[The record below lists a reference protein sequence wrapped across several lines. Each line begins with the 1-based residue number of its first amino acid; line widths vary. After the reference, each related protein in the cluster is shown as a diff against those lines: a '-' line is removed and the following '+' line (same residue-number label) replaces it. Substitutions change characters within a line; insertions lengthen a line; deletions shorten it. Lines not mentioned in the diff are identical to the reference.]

1 MDKLILPEYEGLNHY
16 QSLGKLF
23 KEHFGERESV
33 SGIEIGTKCAD
44 ATRTILWTLTQ
55 CQLYTIDPYEHR
67 DKAEFE
73 AGEPQPYHDQN
84 KEFAEKRL
92 LLPEFGDRVV
102 MLIMRSSEAHKWI
115 TDKNPGKL
123 FDFVHVDGD
132 HSAEGITSDIEL
144 YFPLVKEG
152 GIFFMHDVGLVHP
165 LTEIIEEKFGDRLYR
180 GGDFTGWVVK

>member
-1 MDKLILPEYEGLNHY
+1 VDKLIAPGYENLNHY

-23 KEHFGERESV
+23 KERFGDRESV

-44 ATRTILWTLTQ
+44 ATRTILWTLTN

-84 KEFAEKRL
+84 RAYAEGRL

-102 MLIMRSSEAHKWI
+102 MLIMKSTEAHKWI

-123 FDFVHVDGD
+123 FDFVWIDGD
-132 HSAEGITSDIEL
+132 HSEEGITADLDL
-144 YFPLVKEG
+144 YESLVAPG
-152 GIFFMHDVGLVHP
+152 GVFGGHDYGQVHP
-165 LTEIIEEKFGDRLYR
+165 LTEIIDARYGDKINA
-180 GGDFTGWVVK
+180 GGDFTWWIYK